1 MEAPTVI
8 SYDRSLVMMLLMTYQ
23 TIELYQIDFVFGERW
38 GILTNDILMDKH
50 SLMDLLGKFNFFV
63 DPMV

>member
-1 MEAPTVI
+1 MII
-8 SYDRSLVMMLLMTYQ
+8 SYDRSLAPMVISYQ

-38 GILTNDILMDKH
+38 WILTNDFLMEKH
-50 SLMDLLGKFNFFV
+50 SLMDLLGKFKFFV